1 MIDPLKTE
9 PIILK
14 LLEKTREGRVDWGR
28 WSGGYR
34 CSLDDE
40 YFFFVRK
47 VEDTFLLSM
56 YDRLDNEIFQETAR
70 EEVYYGD
77 PRDEVRVEMFR
88 DLFELARRRA
98 VNAGEKIANAFST
111 LEKI

>member
-1 MIDPLKTE
+1 MIDPLRTE
-9 PIILK
+9 PIIIK
-14 LLEKTREGRVDWGR
+14 LLEKTREGRVDWAR

-40 YFFFVRK
+40 YFFFISK

-56 YDRLDNEIFQETAR
+56 NENLGNKIFQEVAR

-77 PRDEVRVEMFR
+77 PGDQERVEIFR
-88 DLFELARRRA
+88 DLFELARRKA
-98 VNAGEKIANAFST
+98 VNAGEK
-111 LEKI
+111 